1 MDSWSKSDII
11 ALATLLVMIS
21 SSPVG
26 WFLRAYISKG
36 TYHFNSVSVLDKADN
51 LQALS
56 IRHRRTID
64 MFELGA

>member
-11 ALATLLVMIS
+11 ALATLLVTIS
-21 SSPVG
+21 S
-26 WFLRAYISKG
+26 FLGACISKG
-36 TYHFNSVSVLDKADN
+36 TYHFNSVRVLDKADN